1 MSPDATSA
9 RHVVEHIHLPC
20 KKKKNYPRHQI
31 MSTNDLSIQ
40 FLKHNKTLARRWE
53 REKTE
58 PTENGNKPTVDPDTR
73 LIRHEPW
80 NYCGC

>member
-1 MSPDATSA
+1 
-9 RHVVEHIHLPC
+9 
-20 KKKKNYPRHQI
+20 